1 MTDAPKSLDEQLQD
15 QRDQLETQIKDLESQ
30 LMRSKEAF
38 LKVLGAQ
45 EFSAIQKQQA
55 ESTAVAASETEVAA
69 SETEVAASE

>member
-69 SETEVAASE
+69 SE